1 MVSMLHAVPIRPRT
15 LSIASAMV
23 AAAWLAS
30 AMPGHAQATFEKIK
44 SRSQISV
51 GYREDAAPFSYQDD
65 QKKAIG
71 YSIDFCAAV
80 VAELTARLDLKNLRV
95 NMVPIAIDRVM
106 TFVKDGSV
114 DLLCTGT
121 SDTPERR
128 MQASF
133 SRPIYLDGV
142 GVMVRKKDG
151 IATLKQLDGK
161 QVTFIKASTAG
172 SALEAHRAKET
183 VAWKTEPVLN
193 ADAAFSQ
200 LQLGWVQAYARDKV
214 LLAMQLASL
223 SDGDQYTILPERLS
237 TEAIAIAFRKD
248 DLAMQSLI
256 NGVIAEVAASGRAQ
270 TLHDKW
276 FVNPIPL
283 YKQRKSLGIPMS
295 PELKASLETK

>member
-1 MVSMLHAVPIRPRT
+1 MISTLRT
-15 LSIASAMV
+15 APVLLLLACIGLSAPA
-23 AAAWLAS
+23 
-30 AMPGHAQATFEKIK
+30 HAQATFERIK

-51 GYREDAAPFSYQDD
+51 GYREDAAPFSYLDD

-80 VAELTARLDLKNLRV
+80 VAQLANRLDLKNLRI

-106 TFVKDGSV
+106 TFVRDGSV

-128 MQASF
+128 ALASF
-133 SRPIYLDGV
+133 SKPIYFDGV

-151 IATLKQLDGK
+151 ITSLKQLDGK
-161 QVTFIKASTAG
+161 QVSFIKASTAG
-172 SALEAHRAKET
+172 SALDAYRAKS
-183 VAWKTEPVLN
+183 AISWKAEPGLN

-223 SDGDQYTILPERLS
+223 SDADQYLILPERLS

-248 DLAMQSLI
+248 DGEMQALVD
-256 NGVIAEVAASGRAQ
+256 GVIAELAVSGKARA
-270 TLHDKW
+270 LHDKW
-276 FVNPIPL
+276 FVGPIPL
-283 YKQRKSLGIPMS
+283 YKQRKALGIPMS